1 MFACSLQGRMLYA
14 IVDIETSG
22 SQPSDHG
29 ITEIAIVLYDGN
41 EVEGRF
47 STLINPGVP
56 IDPYV
61 VGLTGITDQ
70 MVANA
75 PAFWEVAPKI
85 ESLLKGRIFVAHNV
99 NFDFSFIQHYMIQAG
114 KRLTNKRLCTIRLAR
129 KAFPGLRKYG
139 LNALCQQLDIQNE
152 DRHRAM
158 GDAMATTELL
168 VKCIEEIGENGV
180 QEMLAAENQEQS
192 IPPAVP
198 VNDIR
203 ELTEGPGV
211 YYFKDSNG
219 SILYIGKSKSVK
231 KRVLQ
236 HFKGLD
242 TSLKKQALLK
252 EVSSISCT
260 PTPSEWLASMLEIME
275 IKRCWPKWNRS
286 QRFHERIFALISFE
300 DQMGYKRLAIDRWN
314 KRVPSF
320 ARFYLPTDA
329 YQYLR
334 ELIRLFQLDPYLC
347 FLHTLPNGEL
357 PDPIV
362 YNERVQKALQHT
374 LSTRKTFLLKHDG
387 YILLVEQGMFY
398 GMTEDKGQEI
408 SGDLENIKL
417 QIQPA
422 AASTA
427 IERMIQSSL
436 QTEGANI
443 MYFS

>member
-1 MFACSLQGRMLYA
+1 MLYA

-22 SQPSDHG
+22 SQPANHG
-29 ITEIAIVLYDGN
+29 ITEIAIVLYDGK

-47 STLINPGVP
+47 STLINPGVA

-61 VGLTGITDQ
+61 VGLTGITDE
-70 MVANA
+70 MVAKA

-99 NFDFSFIQHYMIQAG
+99 NFDFSFIQHYMVQAG

-139 LNALCQQLDIQNE
+139 LNALCEQLDIQNE
-152 DRHRAM
+152 DRHRAL

-168 VKCIEEIGENGV
+168 ESCIQQMGESGL
-180 QEMLAAENQEQS
+180 QEMLSAENQEQS

-198 VNDIR
+198 VKDIQA
-203 ELTEGPGV
+203 LTEGPGV
-211 YYFKDSNG
+211 YYFKDSQG
-219 SILYIGKSKSVK
+219 KILYIGKSKTVK

-242 TSLKKQALLK
+242 LSAKKQALLR

-300 DQMGYKRLAIDRWN
+300 DQMGYVRLAIDRWN
-314 KRVPSF
+314 KKVPSY

-334 ELIRLFQLDPYLC
+334 ELIRQFQLDPYLC
-347 FLHTLPNGEL
+347 FLHTLPNEEL
-357 PDPIV
+357 PDPV
-362 YNERVQKALQHT
+362 LYNERVQKAIQHT
-374 LSTRKTFLLKHDG
+374 LATRKTFLLKQDG
-387 YILLVEQGMFY
+387 YLLLVEQGLFY
-398 GMTEDKGQEI
+398 GMTEDTGQEI
-408 SGDLENIKL
+408 PSDLEDIKL
-417 QIQPA
+417 HIQPA
-422 AASTA
+422 AASSA
-427 IERMIQSSL
+427 IEKMIQNSL
-436 QTEGANI
+436 QADGANI
-443 MYFS
+443 MFFS